1 MVAGSA
7 FAMAQSVAM
16 GGAFPAVGYIY
27 AAIIGGGA
35 GAVGGAVGGAAG
47 GAVAVQQAV
56 RLT

>member
-1 MVAGSA
+1 
-7 FAMAQSVAM
+7 M

-47 GAVAVQQAV
+47 GAVAVQHAV